1 MKKLK
6 LGLAWAAAL
15 SMMGGLASCQSE
27 DIVSQ
32 GDDNTVAVKA
42 VAHVTMGDDTR
53 TSYTPGENSF
63 KFAWSTG
70 DKIVVVSEDGRRNI
84 GVMALSGEGGQSS
97 GDFEGI
103 LNVRPNDTK
112 VNVYYLGRNKTE
124 GLGTMAIST
133 GFNVASQNTDLA
145 SVTDY
150 DVMYTKADIAR
161 EDDGK
166 VVMNFTVKS
175 IVSIAR
181 FCFHL
186 PDGVSAS
193 DEAVTVKGKNIYNGY
208 TLNFADA
215 SLTDKAEGAI
225 SINPAWNGSDGD
237 AFMTFVPAVG
247 AVTEFEVEV
256 DGVVYKA
263 ALDEREYGAG
273 KFFCGGQPLHG
284 KDIYF
289 TKDGSWTLNYDANG
303 GTGAPDSMTDL
314 QNFAPSC
321 RMLVSSQIPVRE
333 GYRFLGWAD
342 DAEATVAQYQP
353 GGTVTITRPAVSK
366 TIYAVWAEEEWHYK
380 EYTLHY
386 DTYGD
391 ETQFYSTYCKE
402 PWKFYTDNAPVPTK
416 AGYTFL
422 GWADTQ
428 NATEV
433 KYAKTGATIDLT
445 KAVFTKTVYAVWKK
459 NGAEGNVTVPGSKG
473 TNY

>member
-53 TSYTPGENSF
+53 ASFTPDAEAGL

-84 GVMALSGEGGQSS
+84 GVMTLSGEGGQPF

-124 GLGTMAIST
+124 GLGNMAVST
-133 GFNVASQNTDLA
+133 GFNVANQNTGVA
-145 SVTDY
+145 NIADY
-150 DVMYTKADIAR
+150 AVMHTLADIAR
-161 EDDGK
+161 EEDGK
-166 VVMNFTVKS
+166 VVMSFTVKS
-175 IVSIAR
+175 IISYAR

-193 DEAVTVKGKNIYNGY
+193 DEAVTVKGKNIYNAY

-215 SLTDKAEGAI
+215 SLSDKAEGEI
-225 SINPAWNGSDGD
+225 SIVPDWNTGD
-237 AFMTFVPAVG
+237 ASMTFVPATG
-247 AVTEFEVEV
+247 AVTEFEVTV
-256 DGVVYKA
+256 DGVVYRA
-263 ALDEREYGAG
+263 ALDAKNYEKDKNY
-273 KFFCGGQPLHG
+273 CGNQPLHG

-289 TKDGSWTLNYDANG
+289 TKDGEWTLNYDANG

-321 RMLVSSQIPVRE
+321 RMLVASQIPVRE

-342 DAEATVAQYQP
+342 DADATVAQYQP